1 MMSEVQRRMV
11 QDMVDRCDFET
22 VTVSRKDGKE
32 TLSQMKTLA
41 DQSAIKIVDIRNRGE
56 QITIVFRRLTAT
68 G

>member
-1 MMSEVQRRMV
+1 
-11 QDMVDRCDFET
+11 MVDRCDFET

-41 DQSAIKIVDIRNRGE
+41 DQSAIKIVDIRNRGG